1 MSGQSLRHVVGVDL
15 GGTKI
20 DIGIVDEKGQ
30 ILQIQRL
37 TTLVEKGP
45 TAIESQILDTIRYLQ
60 TKVETPLLGVGIGV
74 PGQIHPLTGEVIFA
88 PNLKWHDIPLQANL
102 EKALHLPV
110 RIVNDVRAITWGEWL
125 YGAGQECNDLVCLFI
140 GTGIGSGIVSGGR
153 LLSGFSNT
161 FGEVGHMTVD
171 FNGPQCTCGNWGC
184 LEAFAGG
191 WGIAERMRKA
201 IETDA
206 KGEVSRLLLEMV
218 GQDLSH
224 MTAKIVIEAYRQ
236 GDPLASQVIECAQ
249 RALIAGCT
257 SIVNAFNPQRL
268 ILGGGIIDGLPEWVE
283 IINQGVRKLA
293 LKAPILPLEVIK
305 AKLGKGV
312 GVIGSAGVIFNM
324 SNSISL

>member
-1 MSGQSLRHVVGVDL
+1 MADQSLRYVVGVDL

-20 DIGIVDEKGQ
+20 EAGVVDDKGR
-30 ILQIQRL
+30 ILQQQRL
-37 TTLVEKGP
+37 KTLVEEGP
-45 TAIESQILDTIRYLQ
+45 AAIENQILDTIRYLQ
-60 TKVETPLLGVGIGV
+60 FKAEVPIIGVGIGV

-88 PNLKWHDIPLQANL
+88 PNLKWHHIPLQANL

-125 YGAGQECNDLVCLFI
+125 YGAGQGCNDLVCLFI
-140 GTGIGSGIVSGGR
+140 GTGIGSGIVSGGH
-153 LLSGFSNT
+153 LLTGCSNT

-171 FNGPQCTCGNWGC
+171 FNGPKCTCGNLGC

-201 IETDA
+201 IEADT
-206 KGEVSRLLLEMV
+206 KGAASQLPLEMV
-218 GQDLSH
+218 GQDLSL

-236 GDPLASQVIECAQ
+236 GDSLAGQVIERAQ

-257 SIVNAFNPQRL
+257 SIVNAFNPERL

-283 IINQGVRKLA
+283 IINQSVRKLA
-293 LKAPILPLEVIK
+293 LKAPTLPLEVIK

-324 SNSISL
+324 SNSIS